1 MIGKVGDG
9 RACKIKGVEAVSAGR
24 YGGKQRCLIKQV
36 YFSLTALTYVWDCG
50 TPNTTEVLPGVDEI

>member
-1 MIGKVGDG
+1 MHAKLKESKLFQLADT
-9 RACKIKGVEAVSAGR
+9 
-24 YGGKQRCLIKQV
+24 GGKQRCLIKQV